1 MGRKLENQQNWSV
14 NGVIV
19 TVYEELSSTSA
30 PRYRKIRTTN
40 SNPITRSC
48 GYDRRAELLA
58 YAHHLRNVGPTPQQV
73 HQVHSPTPILP
84 NKPKKRRRLF
94 ARLKTLKF
102 SFRRLFG
109 GHKNKTWKYENVESS
124 ERESKYRSC
133 PSPRRGRGKCSKIS
147 KKLNRAL
154 KQFSCGCKC
163 SKDFNK
169 NDEQFQDLHN
179 TTGVKLS

>member
-84 NKPKKRRRLF
+84 NKPKVISIHKHFKVIHVLNNLPLF
-94 ARLKTLKF
+94 
-102 SFRRLFG
+102 LF
-109 GHKNKTWKYENVESS
+109 
-124 ERESKYRSC
+124 
-133 PSPRRGRGKCSKIS
+133 KC
-147 KKLNRAL
+147 NA
-154 KQFSCGCKC
+154 
-163 SKDFNK
+163 
-169 NDEQFQDLHN
+169 
-179 TTGVKLS
+179 